1 MSLYS
6 RRWFCALS
14 GSVRGHVSEFRNAY
28 KERYDCLSLRAD
40 LSKKIVLAVSGQARR
55 EAPASVYASIWQQLS
70 SRARVWPWQVSSL
83 AESSVHYRVWLS
95 FLSAVLHAFGLLIS
109 SYVLP
114 CST

>member
-28 KERYDCLSLRAD
+28 KKRYDCLSLRAD

-55 EAPASVYASIWQQLS
+55 EAPASLYASIWQPLFAACHEARQS
-70 SRARVWPWQVSSL
+70 SAQDQRPSINPRQENA
-83 AESSVHYRVWLS
+83 
-95 FLSAVLHAFGLLIS
+95 
-109 SYVLP
+109 
-114 CST
+114 

>member
-14 GSVRGHVSEFRNAY
+14 GSVRGHVSEFRNA

-55 EAPASVYASIWQQLS
+55 EAPASLYASIWQPLFAACHE
-70 SRARVWPWQVSSL
+70 ARHVGP
-83 AESSVHYRVWLS
+83 RPK
-95 FLSAVLHAFGLLIS
+95 AVNQSPPGKCII
-109 SYVLP
+109 LP
-114 CST
+114 ERCD

>member
-55 EAPASVYASIWQQLS
+55 EAPASLYASIWQPLFAACHEARQS
-70 SRARVWPWQVSSL
+70 SAQDQRPSINPRQENA
-83 AESSVHYRVWLS
+83 
-95 FLSAVLHAFGLLIS
+95 
-109 SYVLP
+109 
-114 CST
+114 